1 MIHQRDLKRTGFTL
15 QPFFCL
21 KISFGNLNLNIIYS
35 QGIEILNTYPVS
47 STIYNQ
53 KKKNNFMLVSCGTTT
68 TYSSLN
74 TKFLL
79 TYFNIS

>member
-1 MIHQRDLKRTGFTL
+1 MIHQRDLKGTGL
-15 QPFFCL
+15 PPQPFFCL

-53 KKKNNFMLVSCGTTT
+53 KKNHFMLVSCGTTT